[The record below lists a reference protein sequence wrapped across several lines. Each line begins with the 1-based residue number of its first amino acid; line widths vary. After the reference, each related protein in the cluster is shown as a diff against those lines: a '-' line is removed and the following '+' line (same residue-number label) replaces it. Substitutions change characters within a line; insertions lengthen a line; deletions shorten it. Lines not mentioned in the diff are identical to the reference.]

1 MTIMNNGKVTLEVI
15 DRVGLLTLNDPD
27 TLNAWG
33 EKLKADFAEALDQ
46 IEAAGT
52 DIRAVVLTGAGRGFS
67 SGANLNDPDAP
78 PRDREAEARGE
89 KQTSLE
95 SYYHPMLMRLRDFNV
110 PLVSAVN
117 GVAAGIGMSVALSC
131 DLVVMARSA
140 YFLQAF
146 ARIGL
151 VPDGGSTYLLPRLI
165 GVRRAAEL
173 SMLAEKLPAETA
185 AEWGL
190 VNRVVGD
197 NEVVDEAMKLG
208 RRLADGPM
216 SLGLIRKMYWQSL
229 ENDYPTQLALE
240 SRLQTEAGVSPDHEE
255 GVTAFREKRP
265 AKFSGA

>member
-1 MTIMNNGKVTLEVI
+1 MQHGKVTLEVSNRI
-15 DRVGLLTLNDPD
+15 GLLTLNDPG

-33 EKLKADFAEALDQ
+33 EKLKADFVEALDQ

-52 DIRAVVLTGAGRGFS
+52 DIRAVVMTGAGRGFS

-89 KQTSLE
+89 QPSSLE
-95 SYYHPMLMRLRDFNV
+95 AYYNPMLLRLRELDV

-117 GVAAGIGMSVALSC
+117 GVAAGIGMSMALTC
-131 DLVVMARSA
+131 DMVVMGRSA

-151 VPDGGSTYLLPRLI
+151 VPDGGATYLLPRLI
-165 GVRRAAEL
+165 GMRRAAEL
-173 SMLAEKLPAETA
+173 SLLADKLPAQTA
-185 AEWGL
+185 LDWGL
-190 VNRVVGD
+190 ANRVVD
-197 NEVVDEAMKLG
+197 DDQVVEEAMKLG
-208 RRLADGPM
+208 QRLADGPM

-240 SRLQTEAGVSPDHEE
+240 SKLQSAAGLSDDHQE
-255 GVTAFREKRP
+255 GINAFREKRK
-265 AKFSGA
+265 AAFSGR